1 MRAALAY
8 AALLPRFAEPN
19 PRFVFQH
26 NDLLPSLTVGRAV
39 RSAAKRADL
48 VLALSDAIATDLGIE
63 GVQVIRP
70 GVDLERFTAGDAGGP
85 GESAL
90 FLGAITPWK
99 RPDLA
104 IKAAT
109 IAKVPLTIAGAPLDD
124 AGAHLE
130 QRLRAAAG
138 PDITFA

>member
-26 NDLLPSLTVGRAV
+26 NDLLPSLAVGRAV

-48 VLALSDAIATDLGIE
+48 VLALSYAIATDLGID
-63 GVQVIRP
+63 GVEVIRP
-70 GVDLERFTAGDAGGP
+70 GVDLEKFTPGP
-85 GESAL
+85 GGGHAL
-90 FLGAITPWK
+90 FLGAITAWK

-104 IKAAT
+104 IRAAT
-109 IAKVPLTIAGAPLDD
+109 TADVPLTIAGAPLDD
-124 AGAHLE
+124 AGRHLE
-130 QRLRAAAG
+130 GRLRASAG
-138 PDITFA
+138 PNITFAG